1 MFFFKGILPLKI
13 ILIDKVE
20 TRIYILPV
28 SDRLPK
34 ICTKTLASVPAPV
47 LSEVKTEI
55 MYWTLIVHLKTK
67 TIKIS
72 WTRLSN

>member
-1 MFFFKGILPLKI
+1 MFFFKSILPLKI

-20 TRIYILPV
+20 TRIYVLPV

-34 ICTKTLASVPAPV
+34 ICTKTFASVPAPV

-55 MYWTLIVHLKTK
+55 M
-67 TIKIS
+67 
-72 WTRLSN
+72 

>member
-55 MYWTLIVHLKTK
+55 MY
-67 TIKIS
+67 
-72 WTRLSN
+72 